1 MIRVL
6 KLLIDALF
14 ILLCLG
20 LSGFIFILPFE
31 IYSTRIVSVQVKS
44 FEELNNLPFLY
55 WLGIILSIITY
66 ILFLIGLNYLKKTTN
81 FFIRNTFF
89 HNTII
94 KCLKRSGM
102 FFILSAIVLS
112 IAYIIAWML
121 EASKGHIKLILG
133 TNIMIPLFLCI
144 VGLFF
149 ILQSEILDRAKS
161 FKDENDLT
169 V

>member
-20 LSGFIFILPFE
+20 LSGFIFILSFE

-66 ILFLIGLNYLKKTTN
+66 ILFLIGLNYLRKATN
-81 FFIRNTFF
+81 FFTKNTFF

-94 KCLKRSGM
+94 KYLKRSGM
-102 FFILSAIVLS
+102 FFILSAIVLTV
-112 IAYIIAWML
+112 AYMIVWLL
-121 EASKGHIKLILG
+121 EASAGHMKLILG
-133 TNIMIPLFLCI
+133 TNVMIPLFLCI

-149 ILQSEILDRAKS
+149 ILQSKILEQAKT
-161 FKDENDLT
+161 FKEENNLT

>member
-1 MIRVL
+1 MIRIL
-6 KLLIDALF
+6 KFLIDTLF

-20 LSGFIFILPFE
+20 LLGFIFILPFE
-31 IYSTRIVSVQVKS
+31 IFSTRIVSVEVKS

-94 KCLKRSGM
+94 KCLKRSVM
-102 FFILSAIVLS
+102 FFFLSAIVLS
-112 IAYIIAWML
+112 IAYILSCML
-121 EASKGHIKLILG
+121 QAS
-133 TNIMIPLFLCI
+133 T
-144 VGLFF
+144 
-149 ILQSEILDRAKS
+149 
-161 FKDENDLT
+161 
-169 V
+169 